1 MKTVK
6 VILTIIVI
14 LTLAFFATGIIVKE
28 TTYQATVSIK
38 KPIEVV
44 FAEFNTPENTKNWIP
59 EIKKFE
65 VVNENYGKTGSVYDI
80 VVENQDQEIKMTQK
94 VMAYVPNE
102 KVTLF
107 FDAENMLKKD
117 DYTFSENDGI
127 TTINLN
133 SACNSKSYIMSCM
146 LPYFSDKLEA
156 QSQLYLN
163 NFKTYI
169 ENKQTSESSS

>member
-65 VVNENYGKTGSVYDI
+65 VGLT
-80 VVENQDQEIKMTQK
+80 M
-94 VMAYVPNE
+94 
-102 KVTLF
+102 LF
-107 FDAENMLKKD
+107 LL
-117 DYTFSENDGI
+117 I
-127 TTINLN
+127 
-133 SACNSKSYIMSCM
+133 
-146 LPYFSDKLEA
+146 
-156 QSQLYLN
+156 
-163 NFKTYI
+163 
-169 ENKQTSESSS
+169 

>member
-94 VMAYVPNE
+94 VMAYV
-102 KVTLF
+102 
-107 FDAENMLKKD
+107 LKKD
-117 DYTFSENDGI
+117 DYTFSENDGV
-127 TTINLN
+127 TTISLN
-133 SACNSKSYIMSCM
+133 SACNSKTYIMSCM
-146 LPYFSDKLEA
+146 LPFFADKLEA
-156 QSQLYLN
+156 QSQLYLD

-169 ENKQTSESSS
+169 ENKQTSESSF